1 MDGYVAFLTIYTYTS
16 VYLIDCYGRSMCPLF
31 PAHCHCVAFFL
42 DKITERY
49 WLWFLQ
55 RTVRV
60 LFAAI
65 PSCTRTIPLL
75 FRSDWYG
82 WWEQLREHIGLQPS
96 NQMKEYSTL
105 GILDNADAVLHA
117 FVKLGLRLLPG
128 ILRKT
133 SPVTVKEIIARA
145 SVYFYVRDKR
155 QLTTGLSDT
164 DVANVSS
171 VMFVLKMKNIAKC
184 KFGEERLNRILLKI
198 NKTTWDC
205 GITSSGKVVR
215 NRGTWRFDFGLTRQ
229 SSNVIG

>member
-1 MDGYVAFLTIYTYTS
+1 
-16 VYLIDCYGRSMCPLF
+16 
-31 PAHCHCVAFFL
+31 
-42 DKITERY
+42 
-49 WLWFLQ
+49 
-55 RTVRV
+55 
-60 LFAAI
+60 
-65 PSCTRTIPLL
+65 
-75 FRSDWYG
+75 
-82 WWEQLREHIGLQPS
+82 
-96 NQMKEYSTL
+96 MKEYSTL

-133 SPVTVKEIIARA
+133 SPVTVKEIIAQA

-215 NRGTWRFDFGLTRQ
+215 NRGT
-229 SSNVIG
+229 

>member
-65 PSCTRTIPLL
+65 PFCTRTIPLL

-105 GILDNADAVLHA
+105 GILDKLTLSCTRSWNLA
-117 FVKLGLRLLPG
+117 FVSCRAFCERRAQSPWKKLSLRPLFIFTFEISGSLPQVFLILTLLTFP
-128 ILRKT
+128 LSCLFWKWKT
-133 SPVTVKEIIARA
+133 
-145 SVYFYVRDKR
+145 
-155 QLTTGLSDT
+155 
-164 DVANVSS
+164 
-171 VMFVLKMKNIAKC
+171 
-184 KFGEERLNRILLKI
+184 
-198 NKTTWDC
+198 
-205 GITSSGKVVR
+205 
-215 NRGTWRFDFGLTRQ
+215 
-229 SSNVIG
+229 